1 MSESE
6 KKSPKALLKVPASAW
21 RWPNTWPFAEDVF
34 NPSPIITNDQDNSL
48 TIERDSHFRE
58 KVWNY
63 FQNEHKLS
71 GNILLIDDNNMND
84 HYYHHHLENVK
95 LEKEIKLHSK
105 YDDYSDEFFDG
116 IIVLTGFDASKSPR
130 DDFRELWRVLK
141 PGGTCNLV
149 FFAGTNQT
157 SDDSPVKLW
166 TTTNDE
172 QKIWISGSYMQYS
185 VKGGWSDIEAYDISG
200 VTGNET
206 MSFQKTSDDVLPIF
220 LIRGTKFTID
230 KVTESSTSD
239 EIASYIEK
247 KIMILSNMDELE
259 KKLMSL
265 RLASQLIHE
274 KVIIDTIH
282 WKPILEKL
290 ESIYN
295 VLKGISHLSFL
306 HNSLLFLFI
315 YSFILEVKD
324 NIIPRP
330 AKTLLGY
337 LLLKEVGICS
347 LVMSQLYSEG
357 CLVEFPTKSN

>member
-6 KKSPKALLKVPASAW
+6 KKPPKALLKVPASAW

-34 NPSPIITNDQDNSL
+34 NPSPIINNDQDNSL
-48 TIERDSHFRE
+48 TIERDSHFRD

-71 GNILLIDDNNMND
+71 GNILLIDDNNIND
-84 HYYHHHLENVK
+84 NDYHNLENVK
-95 LEKEIKLHSK
+95 LEKEMKLHSK
-105 YDDYSDEFFDG
+105 YDNYSDEFFDG

-295 VLKGISHLSFL
+295 VLKGIFHLSFI
-306 HNSLLFLFI
+306 HNSLFYFFSFL
-315 YSFILEVKD
+315 SFILEVKD

-337 LLLKEVGICS
+337 LLMKEVGLCS
-347 LVMSQLYSEG
+347 LVMSQLYS
-357 CLVEFPTKSN
+357 